1 MILDSMPFTGG
12 FGNYGNFMEN
22 IKLKDE
28 CNKKGMFTYVSWRWI
43 NPFAEWIG
51 DRKCLEV
58 MAGAGYLSY
67 ALREKGVSVIATDNM
82 SWHETTKWKLVTDV
96 EKRSANRAIAKY
108 GKKVDI
114 VIMGWPYMDAFAFKA
129 LRCLHYVNPKALMV
143 YIGESCGGCT
153 ADDSFFNHFEHIS
166 DLDFER
172 VSSNFE
178 QFTGMHDYPYLG
190 RYKTNQK

>member
-12 FGNYGNFMEN
+12 FGHYDHFIEN
-22 IKLKDE
+22 IKLKMK
-28 CNKKGMFTYVSWRWI
+28 CNEKGMYTYVSWKWI
-43 NPFAEWIG
+43 NPFVEWIAG
-51 DRKCLEV
+51 RKCLEI

-82 SWHETTKWKLVTDV
+82 SWHKKGEWNLVTDV
-96 EKRSANRAIAKY
+96 EKLTANKAIAKY

-114 VIMGWPYMDAFAFKA
+114 VIMGWPYMDDFAFKA
-129 LRCLHYVNPKALMV
+129 LRNLYYVNPKALMV

-153 ADDSFFNHFEHIS
+153 ADDKFFNHFDHIS
-166 DLDFER
+166 DLEFER
-172 VSSNFE
+172 VCSNYE

-190 RYKTNQK
+190 RYKPNEK